1 MDLRIDHVAIWTTDL
16 ERLRS
21 FYATHFGATAGEKYT
36 NPAKGFQSYF
46 LAFAGGPRLEIMT
59 TSAVAEV
66 EQGAPRAGYAHIA
79 LSVSSE
85 EEVNAM
91 TERLREAGVPIVD
104 GPRWTGDG
112 SYESAVLD
120 PDGNRI
126 EITV

>member
-1 MDLRIDHVAIWTTDL
+1 MDLRIDHVAIWTADL
-16 ERLRS
+16 ERLKS
-21 FYATHFGATAGEKYT
+21 FYVTHFGATAGEKYT

-59 TSAVAEV
+59 SGALVEA
-66 EQGAPRAGYAHIA
+66 EQGAARAGYAHIA
-79 LSVSSE
+79 LSVGSE
-85 EEVNAM
+85 EEVDAM
-91 TERLREAGVPIVD
+91 TERLREAGVPVVD

>member
-1 MDLRIDHVAIWTTDL
+1 MHIDHVAIWTTDL

-21 FYATHFGATAGEKYT
+21 FYATHFGASAGEKYT

-46 LAFAGGPRLEIMT
+46 LSFAGGARIEIMAST
-59 TSAVAEV
+59 ALADSNQTD
-66 EQGAPRAGYAHIA
+66 PHPGYAHLA
-79 LSVSSE
+79 LSVGSE
-85 EEVNAM
+85 EAVDSLTNQ
-91 TERLREAGVPIVD
+91 LRAAGIPVVD
-104 GPRWTGDG
+104 GPRHTGDG